1 MQIGRIKEILTL
13 IPKIYRG
20 VISEQINCCEKG
32 EKRAKRGRKFLD
44 SEILTGC

>member
-32 EKRAKRGRKFLD
+32 EKRAKISGLGNTHWLLK
-44 SEILTGC
+44 IQ